1 MFIISQILAFVGT
14 GIDLTGK
21 VMKNKKGILI
31 CLVTGSSL
39 FVLSYIFLKSP
50 LPAII
55 NGIALVRNL
64 IYTYLNSK
72 QKPFKS
78 FVPTLVISVLLT
90 IIAVVIFWNNPYDI
104 IMIVSILLLSIGLAF
119 KNTLY
124 VRISLM
130 CNNSIWIIYD
140 LSLGAYINVACDII
154 NVLVNFTST
163 MIYHVIL
170 PKREKKKLVLNKTTE
185 TNEIIEEK

>member
-170 PKREKKKLVLNKTTE
+170 PKREKKKLALNKTTE